1 MANDPNQIV
10 EKMKRAA
17 ALKSLLEIDE
27 RTKTAAKSG
36 NKIFSVT
43 QQKGNSR
50 IIISEKP
57 TGRFNASVVFY
68 DRIRSKNPSSQDW
81 GTIELKHH
89 IETAATEAE
98 AFAQAK
104 NWIAKNIGPDFSV
117 KEITQEEAEWEKK
130 FQKFLDDNK

>member
-1 MANDPNQIV
+1 MAKDPKQI
-10 EKMKRAA
+10 A
-17 ALKSLLEIDE
+17 ALKSLLEINE
-27 RTKTAAKSG
+27 KMKAAAKSY
-36 NKIFSVT
+36 NKIFSVK

-50 IIISEKP
+50 IIVSEKP

-68 DRIRSKNPSSQDW
+68 DRIRPQNPSSQDW

-98 AFAQAK
+98 ALDKAK
-104 NWIAKNIGPDFSV
+104 NWIAKNIGADFSV

-130 FQKFLDDNK
+130 FQEFLGGNK